1 MYKLRWD
8 VVVDDDDE
16 PNCKTKKQKSL
27 LQHIQ
32 VKKTRTYNNFLLIVI
47 NRLTNIHGLG
57 Q

>member
-8 VVVDDDDE
+8 VVDDDDE
-16 PNCKTKKQKSL
+16 SLTAKRKNKKVYCNISKSKKQE
-27 LQHIQ
+27 HTI
-32 VKKTRTYNNFLLIVI
+32 TFYLIVI